1 MQENLIE
8 KANSFIQK
16 SEIKDSKIFIDS
28 KKQTIS
34 ITGEFEGSI
43 ITSDIE
49 LMPNGYIG
57 TNAQFFKKERKSDY
71 LNDIVELTNKG
82 YKQVEIARM
91 LGISQSLVSQLLK
104 QAKNII

>member
-1 MQENLIE
+1 MQKNLIE

-34 ITGEFEGSI
+34 ITGEFEGST
-43 ITSDIE
+43 ITSDIK
-49 LMPNGYIG
+49 LMPSGYIG
-57 TNAQFFKKERKSDY
+57 TNTQFSKKERKSDY
-71 LNDIVELTNKG
+71 LNDVVELTNKG